1 MASSMHNNRFPG
13 ESPSY
18 REARNQLLQAE
29 LTLRKNIEEVAALRR
44 KLPLGGEVPEDYIF
58 DEGAPDL
65 EDSATSRRTRL
76 SELFRPGKDTLAIYS
91 FMYGPKMKA
100 ACPACTSILDGLN
113 GTVPHATQRI
123 NLAVVAKNPLEKIRT
138 HARSRGWRNLRLLSS
153 AGNTYNHDY
162 HGETAE
168 GDQEPG
174 LNVFTRR
181 NGKIHHFY
189 YTELRFVPHEPGQ
202 DHRAVDLLWPL
213 WSVFDFTPEG
223 RATDWYPKLVYP

>member
-1 MASSMHNNRFPG
+1 MASSPHPNRFPG
-13 ESPSY
+13 ETSSY

-29 LTLRKNIEEVAALRR
+29 IELRKNLEEVATLRR
-44 KLPLGGEVPEDYIF
+44 KLPLGGEVLEDYIF

-65 EDSATSRRTRL
+65 EDTTTAQKTRL
-76 SELFRPGKDTLAIYS
+76 SELFQPRKDTLAIYS

-100 ACPACTSILDGLN
+100 ACPACTSILDSLN
-113 GTVPHATQRI
+113 GTAPHATQRI
-123 NLAVVAKNPLEKIRT
+123 NLAVVARNPLEKIRT
-138 HARSRGWRNLRLLSS
+138 HARSRGWHNLRLLSS

-181 NGKIHHFY
+181 DGKIHHFY
-189 YTELRFVPHEPGQ
+189 YTELRFVPPVLGQ

-213 WSVFDFTPEG
+213 WHLFDFTPEG
-223 RATDWYPKLVYP
+223 RGTNWSPKLTYP